1 MFVLPVD
8 VFLGR
13 LTQPLQLVVIAGVFY
28 FLLFYSVTVGA
39 GLARPKV
46 FAMPRVLWQVYILL
60 SLSPPSRGGLSGA
73 LGRTLCGASYDKC
86 RDISCNNEVR
96 VYVFSYKK
104 RGRRNAAPFFV

>member
-13 LTQPLQLVVIAGVFY
+13 MTLPLQLVVIAGVFY
-28 FLLFYSVTVGA
+28 FLLFYSVTVWTWF
-39 GLARPKV
+39 ARPNV
-46 FAMPRVLWQVYILL
+46 FAMPRIFWQVYILQ

-86 RDISCNNEVR
+86 RDIFCNNAVR

-104 RGRRNAAPFFV
+104 RGVAIATPL